1 MLLYLDRPP
10 AGWFVLDV
18 KRLAPRTWDW
28 VALLMDVDSEDTQN
42 YFCEFPARS
51 DVQHKDYSPEIRT
64 ARQCWV
70 LVAGKHRSRNAA
82 LNALKAM
89 STTTLH

>member
-1 MLLYLDRPP
+1 MVQYLDRPP

-18 KRLAPRTWDW
+18 KRLAPRAWDW
-28 VALLMDVDSEDTQN
+28 VALLMDVDPDDMQN
-42 YFCEFPARS
+42 SFCEFPARLY
-51 DVQHKDYSPEIRT
+51 VQPKDYSPGTRV

-82 LNALKAM
+82 LKALKAM